1 MQSKGRDLQGFVVLV
16 IALGAVGFLLL
27 RNAQPQVSYTLP
39 GPTATITPLDSSW
52 AQVIQDQL
60 VNGATPIPT
69 RELPPADIALPT
81 LPPVTGTPVLLQP
94 TELFKVITPTVTRFV
109 PITPT
114 LPGPTSAPSPTGQI
128 RVVSNNNPRDD
139 QFSPPPEIVPLSLDP
154 RDHFWFKRPVD
165 SSANSTSIFWYVY
178 GSDGPQGTWRVHHGI
193 DMPNPI
199 GKAVRAAGPGRVV
212 WAADH
217 YAWRED
223 GLVDAAYSY
232 GNVVVIEHDFGY
244 EGKRLYTLYA
254 HLSVILVQV
263 NDRVQTG
270 TIVGLSGATGQVSGP
285 HVHFEVRVEK
295 NNYFYTRNPIL
306 WMAPYEDHGV
316 IAGRV
321 VYRDGSSV
329 EDVKVSLI
337 QPQTGRVVDTTTTYV
352 NPHRPGA
359 TRWDVN
365 PDDVWGENFVFGDVP
380 AGNYLVSVTVSGLR
394 LARDVTVRP
403 ATTSFIDLGQAPL
416 GTSTPAGATPTPVL

>member
-1 MQSKGRDLQGFVVLV
+1 M
-16 IALGAVGFLLL
+16 
-27 RNAQPQVSYTLP
+27 
-39 GPTATITPLDSSW
+39 
-52 AQVIQDQL
+52 
-60 VNGATPIPT
+60 
-69 RELPPADIALPT
+69 
-81 LPPVTGTPVLLQP
+81 
-94 TELFKVITPTVTRFV
+94 
-109 PITPT
+109 
-114 LPGPTSAPSPTGQI
+114 
-128 RVVSNNNPRDD
+128 RVVSNNNPREE

-178 GSDGPQGTWRVHHGI
+178 GSDGPQGEWRVHHGI

-199 GKAVRAAGPGRVV
+199 GKAVRAAGPGRVI

-223 GLVDAAYSY
+223 GIVDAAYSY

-321 VYRDGSSV
+321 MYRDGTPV
-329 EDVKVSLI
+329 QDAKVSLI
-337 QPQTGRVVDTTTTYV
+337 QPRTGSVVDTTTTYV
-352 NPHRPGA
+352 HPHQPGA
-359 TRWDVN
+359 TQWNVN

-380 AGNYLVSVTVSGLR
+380 AGNYLVSVSVNGLR
-394 LARDVTVRP
+394 LERDVVVHP

-416 GTSTPAGATPTPVL
+416 GTSTPVEETPTPVQ